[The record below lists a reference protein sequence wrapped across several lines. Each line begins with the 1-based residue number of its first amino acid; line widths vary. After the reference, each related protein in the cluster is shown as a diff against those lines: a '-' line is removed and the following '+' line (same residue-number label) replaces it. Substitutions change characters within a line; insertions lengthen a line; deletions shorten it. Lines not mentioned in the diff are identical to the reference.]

1 MNRTFRKFT
10 MAAACALLIGTSASA
25 VRAATLAAWTFES
38 SVPASAGPHAAEV
51 GAGSAAGFHSTSTV
65 YSNPVGN
72 GSAESFSSN
81 GWSVGDYYQFQISTT
96 GFQDIQIS
104 WDQTS
109 SSTGP
114 RDFALQYSTN
124 GTTFTNFGS
133 DYVVLANASP
143 NPVWN
148 STTSSP
154 IYSSSQDLSSI
165 GAIENVAT
173 VYFRLTNTSTVAVN
187 GGTVAGT
194 GTNRVDNVTVTGIAV
209 PEPSSMV
216 LAGLGML
223 GAVLALRRRTFVG

>member
-1 MNRTFRKFT
+1 MNLTFTKLT
-10 MAAACALLIGTSASA
+10 MAVACAVLIGASA
-25 VRAATLAAWTFES
+25 TAARAATLASWTFET
-38 SVPASAGPHAAEV
+38 SVPATAGPHAAEV
-51 GAGSAAGFHSTSTV
+51 GAGAASGFHATSTV

-81 GWSVGDYYQFQISTT
+81 GWGVGDYYQFQISTT

-154 IYSSSQDLSSI
+154 IYSTSQDLSSI

-187 GGTVAGT
+187 GSTVAGT
-194 GTNRVDNVTVTGIAV
+194 GTNRVDNVTISGIAV

-223 GAVLALRRRTFVG
+223 GAVLALRRRTQVG